1 MRFLPLPVALKGND
15 EDNEF
20 LKGGGDKNSSETSDS
35 AQQSHSGFVQAAA
48 VQAMLQQEDPN
59 DSAPRKNKTKPKEE
73 KVISKWDINHFL
85 AFTLY
90 FSSSCLMK
98 WQVSQHAHVNW
109 EVHIVNLNNLKQIPG
124 IPTSLATN
132 L

>member
-48 VQAMLQQEDPN
+48 VQALLQQEDPN
-59 DSAPRKNKTKPKEE
+59 DSAPPRKTKPKEE

-98 WQVSQHAHVNW
+98 WQISQHACELW
-109 EVHIVNLNNLKQIPG
+109 S
-124 IPTSLATN
+124 SLCE
-132 L
+132 LSI